1 MFSGQTGEMT
11 EGACKV
17 TYGAVSDSLE
27 TRRVRKYAE
36 ACELLLGA
44 MSALPE
50 EAEVPAE
57 LVRVALLA
65 ISFDIRSDS
74 APPADPVS
82 GYPAGVNG
90 AGAFGQVTPPAGP
103 LAGPRPA
110 GSATT
115 EEVLPPAECE
125 GSQQR
130 LGALSEREMGIA
142 VLVSAG
148 RTNQQIARAL
158 ELSNKTVETY
168 LSRIFRKLDI
178 CSRSQ
183 IATLIGRAQADFADA
198 GGPSSPAIGQ
208 TA

>member
-1 MFSGQTGEMT
+1 L
-11 EGACKV
+11 
-17 TYGAVSDSLE
+17 TYGSVPHSLE
-27 TRRVRKYAE
+27 TRQVKRYAE

-65 ISFDIRSDS
+65 ISFDIRPDS
-74 APPADPVS
+74 ARPDGRVAGALAGIGRAGASGQAEPAEPDVGPGPAD
-82 GYPAGVNG
+82 
-90 AGAFGQVTPPAGP
+90 
-103 LAGPRPA
+103 
-110 GSATT
+110 SATT
-115 EEVLPPAECE
+115 EEALPQAECE
-125 GSQQR
+125 GSPPR

-158 ELSNKTVETY
+158 GLSNKTVETY

-183 IATLIGRAQADFADA
+183 IATLIGRAQAESADA
-198 GGPSSPAIGQ
+198 AAPSPDAARQ

>member
-1 MFSGQTGEMT
+1 M
-11 EGACKV
+11 A
-17 TYGAVSDSLE
+17 YGAVSDSLE

-50 EAEVPAE
+50 DAEVPAE

-65 ISFDIRSDS
+65 ISFDIRSGS
-74 APPADPVS
+74 APPADSVS
-82 GYPAGVNG
+82 GYLAGINRV
-90 AGAFGQVTPPAGP
+90 GAFGQVVPPAGP
-103 LAGPRPA
+103 LASPGA
-110 GSATT
+110 ADSAAA
-115 EEVLPPAECE
+115 EEAFPPAECE
-125 GSQQR
+125 GSPDR

-183 IATLIGRAQADFADA
+183 IATLIGRSQADSADT
-198 GGPSSPAIGQ
+198 GGPSSSAIGQ
-208 TA
+208 AT